1 MKKIFFSLV
10 ALAALAACSKSE
22 VEYTDQ
28 VQIGFAPVATNVT
41 KSVAGVGNDGTYDPT
56 FPTALNLYIFANA
69 QANDLSESW
78 PDAYLRNAKFIYNR
92 ADLTNT
98 VYEGDPARYWP
109 NVKSLIF
116 AGYSNACNID
126 DIANESEVNF
136 TDNTISIKG
145 YIQDNT
151 KGYESTTNG
160 ESTTITTKPGANDL
174 MWFPYNGTAYT
185 KSTGA
190 VPAAMKH
197 ACSWITVKVI
207 GDNVTG
213 DNYLL
218 KELKINGLKHKG
230 DVVCRQITTT
240 DPTTR
245 ETTISY
251 KAEWDLDDVNNISYE
266 ILYNNSTGSK
276 FPKTGN
282 DAIVFENYANNM
294 VVLPQTP
301 TSIDVTY
308 SFVPQEGITAITET
322 VTGLNLKVSDDALT
336 NVWESGKH
344 YVYTI
349 TITATEILVAPAVA
363 KWEDV
368 TVTTPSI

>member
-78 PDAYLRNAKFIYNR
+78 PDGYLRNAKFIYNR

-126 DIANESEVNF
+126 NIANTSEVDF
-136 TDNTISIKG
+136 TNNTISIKG

-230 DVVCRQITTT
+230 DVICRQITTT
-240 DPTTR
+240 NGENNSTT
-245 ETTISY
+245 SY
-251 KAEWDLDDVNNISYE
+251 KAEWTLDTDTQYTSSEV
-266 ILYNNSTGSK
+266 LYSSNGAK

-282 DAIVFENYANNM
+282 DAVVFENYANNM

-308 SFVPQEGITAITET
+308 SFVPQENIAPITET
-322 VTGLNLKVSDDALT
+322 VTGLNLKVSDNALT

-349 TITATEILVAPAVA
+349 TITATEILVAPEVA
-363 KWEDV
+363 EWEDV
-368 TVTTPSI
+368 PVTTPSI